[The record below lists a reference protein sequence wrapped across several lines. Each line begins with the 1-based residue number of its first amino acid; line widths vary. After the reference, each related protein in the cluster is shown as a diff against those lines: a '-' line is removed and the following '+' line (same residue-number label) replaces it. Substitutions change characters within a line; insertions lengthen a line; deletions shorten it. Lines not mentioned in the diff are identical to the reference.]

1 LIDLAVEARRDH
13 ALLDAGAGALVDAV
27 AGGRNRASLH
37 PDALLA
43 QADAHVAGIDG
54 DRMIVDRTLPA

>member
-27 AGGRNRASLH
+27 AGGRNRARVCT
-37 PDALLA
+37 P
-43 QADAHVAGIDG
+43 
-54 DRMIVDRTLPA
+54 TLFLPRPMHM